1 MPLLTVCAHTHRPS
15 PTSYQDILVEV
26 GYNNGVPIDWAFFN
40 AHISGRHN
48 PEICAE
54 LFPDWTEERQRWI
67 YETKEERFREMAGG
81 GESEGVVRCFT
92 SSS

>member
-1 MPLLTVCAHTHRPS
+1 MKILHGSSLKPVFLSATR
-15 PTSYQDILVEV
+15 YQDILVEV
-26 GYNNGVPIDWAFFN
+26 GYNNGVPIDWDFFN

-81 GESEGVVRCFT
+81 FGTTGMHACWR
-92 SSS
+92 